1 MMEYLQNKKII
12 YIDMWLFG
20 GPNGSIYINIEH
32 GKDFYLSV
40 DGPED
45 WVNTIYQSIEDM
57 IINWEP
63 QNKWITKYYYLLGIL
78 LYVILFIIIIQIYSA
93 INTILHLNSSIYSI
107 LSTKGLLISSLL
119 FSLSATMI
127 LLIEIKNLYPP
138 IEFNFGPKHLQIE
151 ANKRNKI
158 YTIMGIIIIP
168 FIISLI
174 IIPFII
180 SLIIPHIG

>member
-1 MMEYLQNKKII
+1 MKMEYLQNKKII

-40 DGPED
+40 DGPEN

-138 IEFNFGPKHLQIE
+138 IEFNFGPKHSQIE

-158 YTIMGIIIIP
+158 YTIMVI
-168 FIISLI
+168 I